1 MKPTKDEGGNAWKK
15 SATYREMPLYT
26 AEQQDEL
33 KAQVESLRSALE
45 EIAIYKEEDNDKA
58 LTDPKFATMLWR
70 GCVATA
76 KHVLKNKGE
85 K

>member
-1 MKPTKDEGGNAWKK
+1 M
-15 SATYREMPLYT
+15 SACDDYRMMLLD
-26 AEQQDEL
+26 AEHDIREL
-33 KAQVESLRSALE
+33 QAEVESLRSALE